1 VGGTRGTHGVGE
13 RCLQVFGWE
22 AGRQDTI
29 GKT

>member
-1 VGGTRGTHGVGE
+1 VGGTCSTHGVGE

-22 AGRQDTI
+22 ARRQETT